1 MKVSLTR
8 LWRKDAAKLRNDG
21 ASQNAV
27 SNSAVSAVS
36 AAPPLPVWPASGTA
50 AMAWIDAPGT
60 MRRASCRLQS
70 RSDHELR
77 LRIDQ
82 ALGPDDLVWLVLDD
96 GVNCSGKVLTCH
108 PAGEFEREFDEKF
121 NNEKFEV
128 HIALMQAS
136 PAVTGISAAHLKW
149 LDSSGVVAQEQVS
162 LQSAEQGQLQVVL
175 SQPLAVPSIVLLA
188 GKGFQ
193 CLGAARR
200 CEASA
205 GRWGV
210 AIQVLGDAYSRPR
223 AQD

>member
-8 LWRKDAAKLRNDG
+8 MWRKDAAKPRNDG
-21 ASQNAV
+21 ASQTAV
-27 SNSAVSAVS
+27 SNSAVS

-60 MRRASCRLQS
+60 VRRASCRLQS

-77 LRIDQ
+77 LRIDE
-82 ALGPDDLVWLVLDD
+82 ALGPDDLVWLILDD
-96 GVNCSGKVLTCH
+96 GVNCSGRVLTCH
-108 PAGEFEREFDEKF
+108 GAEQE
-121 NNEKFEV
+121 FEV

-136 PAVTGISAAHLKW
+136 PAVTSSAGAHLKW

-175 SQPLAVPSIVLLA
+175 SQPLPVPSIGLLA

-200 CEASA
+200 CEPSA
-205 GRWGV
+205 GRWAV
-210 AIQVLGDAYSRPR
+210 AIQVLGEAYSRPR